1 MSSKINIAI
10 DGHSSCG
17 KSTIAKSIAIKYN
30 MNYID
35 SGAMYRAFTLYC
47 LKHKI
52 INNQN
57 IDHKK
62 LTNCIKNIRINFS
75 FSNESGVSKTI
86 LNNFDVE
93 DKIRSEE
100 VTKNVSIVS
109 AVQIIRNKLIALQQ
123 EFTKKNN
130 VVMDGRDIGS
140 KVMPNADLKFFL
152 TAKSEI
158 RAQRRY
164 EELLSKGLN
173 VSYKNVLKNLN
184 LRDKHDVSRSINPLR
199 IAKNAIVIDN
209 TNLSLNEQDEIIFRE
224 INKKINYADKY

>member
-17 KSTIAKSIAIKYN
+17 KSTIAKSIAVKYN

-47 LKHKI
+47 LDNKI
-52 INNQN
+52 INNQS
-57 IDHKK
+57 IDHTK
-62 LTNCIKNIRINFS
+62 LTNYINDIKIDFS
-75 FSNESGVSKTI
+75 FNNKYGVSKTI
-86 LNNFDVE
+86 LNNINVE
-93 DKIRSEE
+93 DKIRSLE
-100 VTKNVSIVS
+100 VTKNVSIIS
-109 AVQIIRNKLIALQQ
+109 AVQIIRKKLIALQQ
-123 EFTKKNN
+123 EFTKNNN

-152 TAKSEI
+152 TAKAEI

-164 EELLSKGLN
+164 EELSSKGLN

-184 LRDKHDVSRSINPLR
+184 LRDKHDISRSINPL
-199 IAKNAIVIDN
+199 IITKNAIVIDN
-209 TNLSLNEQDEIIFRE
+209 TNLSLNEQDEIIFSK
-224 INKKINYADKY
+224 IDKKLKYANNY

>member
-47 LKHKI
+47 LEQKI
-52 INNQN
+52 INNQK

-62 LTNCIKNIRINFS
+62 LINCIKNIRINFS
-75 FSNESGVSKTI
+75 FSNKSGVSKTI

-93 DKIRSEE
+93 DKIRSVE

-152 TAKSEI
+152 TAKAEI

-164 EELLSKGLN
+164 EELLSKGLK
-173 VSYKNVLKNLN
+173 VTYKNVLKNLN
-184 LRDKHDVSRSINPLR
+184 LRDKHDVNRSINPLR
-199 IAKNAIVIDN
+199 IAKNAILIDN
-209 TNLSLNEQDEIIFRE
+209 TNLSFVEQDEIIFSE
-224 INKKINYADKY
+224 IDKKINYADKY